1 MRKLVS
7 VQRLLEEA
15 ERDGNDSAYLMVDPE
30 DVCAIDPDDLDQ
42 LAENPGDADDEEE

>member
-15 ERDGNDSAYLMVDPE
+15 ERDGSDSAYLMVDPE
-30 DVCAIDPDDLDQ
+30 DICTIDPDEIDDL
-42 LAENPGDADDEEE
+42 ESNPEER